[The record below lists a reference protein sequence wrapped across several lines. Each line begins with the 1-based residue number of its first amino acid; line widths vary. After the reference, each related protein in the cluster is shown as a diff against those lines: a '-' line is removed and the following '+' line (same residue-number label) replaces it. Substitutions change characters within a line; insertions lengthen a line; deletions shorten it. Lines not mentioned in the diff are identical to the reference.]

1 MKKLILFLFML
12 LIVSN
17 INAQIESDITFQYR
31 NIKADT
37 IIKYPMTSNF
47 QWNLA
52 LSWDT
57 ISTAP
62 DSLYAEQKRLQDS
75 INLYSLDTIKFKSL
89 ASTNCG
95 DTLIYDSISDTLKT
109 LKTFYLEADTTLRA
123 LRDSAVAVQIV
134 YLDRDTMLKNKLD
147 SVPIVIAG
155 YNAIEASYIV
165 LRDSAL
171 YKDSIIYQP
180 FIDSVATEI
189 LTYTA
194 LRDTAYLTDTVT
206 ALLYQDT
213 INTLLAL
220 DTLYS
225 DSLIINYTLYND
237 TVQFY
242 DSLSKTSKALTLL
255 YKDSLNSNK
264 ILWVSN
270 ATYITSVNR
279 LIVSNTLYYQ
289 DVHIKDSLN
298 TLKFNFSDS
307 LCTFYN
313 AKLVVADTT
322 VDYYVALR
330 EIQDSLILLSDSLIG
345 VSLQY
350 TIYMSNDGVLWNL
363 YGTNFDV
370 TTTASEGN
378 IMFEDTNFTGKY
390 FGLRIRSTSVTRG
403 KIKGYLITKRNIR

>member
-1 MKKLILFLFML
+1 MRKIITLIMLFITIGAF
-12 LIVSN
+12 
-17 INAQIESDITFQYR
+17 AQIESDITFQYR
-31 NIKADT
+31 NIKSDT

-75 INLYSLDTIKFKSL
+75 INLYALDTIKFKSL
-89 ASTNCG
+89 ASANCG

-155 YNAIEASYIV
+155 YTATKNIYI
-165 LRDSAL
+165 
-171 YKDSIIYQP
+171 
-180 FIDSVATEI
+180 
-189 LTYTA
+189 A
-194 LRDTAYLTDTVT
+194 LRDTAYLTDTS
-206 ALLYQDT
+206 
-213 INTLLAL
+213 LA
-220 DTLYS
+220 
-225 DSLIINYTLYND
+225 ILYND
-237 TVQFY
+237 TVLFY

-289 DVHIKDSLN
+289 DVNIKDSLN
-298 TLKFNFSDS
+298 TLKFNISDS

-313 AKLVVADTT
+313 AKFTVADTT

-330 EIQDSLILLSDSLIG
+330 ELQDSLILLSDSLIG

-363 YGTNFDV
+363 YSNEYDV
-370 TTTASEGN
+370 TTTASNGN

-390 FGLRIRSTSVTRG
+390 LGLRIRSTSVTRG